1 MTESKADAGKDLPGR
16 IRDRDKPVFEAL
28 LTPHRSLGRRGLTV
42 LLCLVTATSLAHAV
56 IFAMAGAWPVLV
68 FFVAELLLLIGAF
81 WLNNRAARAHE
92 IVSVSRTSLSV
103 LKVAPSGRS
112 RDFRCN
118 PFWARFHVARHDEI
132 GITAM
137 HISGEGRTTDVGSF
151 LNPDD
156 RESFARAFSGALA
169 TVRRS

>member
-1 MTESKADAGKDLPGR
+1 MRESKATEDAG
-16 IRDRDKPVFEAL
+16 DRDFGNDRPVFEAM
-28 LTPHRSLGRRGLTV
+28 LTPHRSLGRTGLTV
-42 LLCLVTATSLAHAV
+42 LLLIVAAISLAHAV

-68 FFVAELLLLIGAF
+68 FFVVELLLLIGAF
-81 WLNNRAARAHE
+81 WLNNRAARARE
-92 IVSVSRTSLSV
+92 FVSVSRTDLSV
-103 LKVAPSGRS
+103 TKVAPSGRS
-112 RDFRCN
+112 RNFRCN

-137 HISGEGRTTDVGSF
+137 HITGDGRRTDVGSF

-169 TVRRS
+169 TVRRT